1 MRFILLFLIQLYWR
15 IIPEDKRRYCIFEES
30 CSRFVYR
37 ITATRGLIKG
47 LKALRGRFKQC
58 RPGYVLSK
66 NKSLNVFELHLKDGS
81 TIRDKEISARI
92 VEQFVPH
99 KK

>member
-1 MRFILLFLIQLYWR
+1 MFLVGKYSKRWYFLFSSKNI
-15 IIPEDKRRYCIFEES
+15 DF
-30 CSRFVYR
+30 
-37 ITATRGLIKG
+37 
-47 LKALRGRFKQC
+47 FK
-58 RPGYVLSK
+58 LSK